1 MGNTQR
7 KRRNL
12 PRTPDSL
19 SDAELLALLLQF
31 TREDATEFSEK
42 ILEQFP
48 SVADV
53 LEAEKQDLA
62 QVEGMDDDTV
72 LLLRLVPELHRRY
85 FLSRSRAETRLTDSH
100 DYGSYLLP
108 YFYGA
113 RDEMVY
119 LLLLDGAGRVINCR
133 LLDKGSVCSANVPIR
148 KLVQEALTANAAAVV
163 LAHNHPAGIALPSKE
178 DVEITV
184 RLREALEI
192 MDVILLD
199 HIVVADDDFVSMRDS
214 GYLRRY

>member
-1 MGNTQR
+1 MGKR
-7 KRRNL
+7 KNL
-12 PRTPDSL
+12 PRTPDSI

-31 TREDATEFSEK
+31 TRDDAKELSER

-48 SVADV
+48 SIADV
-53 LEAEKQDLA
+53 LEAGKDDLA
-62 QVEGMDDDTV
+62 AVEGMDDDTV

-85 FLSRSRAETRLTDSH
+85 FLSRSRRETRLTDSH

-119 LLLLDGAGRVINCR
+119 LLLLVGAGRVINCR
-133 LLDKGSVCSANVPIR
+133 MLGKGSVSSANVPIR

-163 LAHNHPAGIALPSKE
+163 LAHNHPAGLALPSKE
-178 DVEITV
+178 DVEITL
-184 RLREALEI
+184 RLREALEV
-192 MDVILLD
+192 MDIVLLD
-199 HIVVADDDFVSMRDS
+199 HIVVADDDFVSLRDS
-214 GYLRRY
+214 GYLRRF

>member
-7 KRRNL
+7 KRKNL
-12 PRTPDSL
+12 PRTPDAL
-19 SDAELLALLLQF
+19 TDAELLALLLQF
-31 TREDATEFSEK
+31 TREDAQTYAEK

-48 SVADV
+48 SIADV

-113 RDEMVY
+113 RDELVY
-119 LLLLDGAGRVINCR
+119 LLCSTARGGSSIAACSTRARSAPPTCR
-133 LLDKGSVCSANVPIR
+133 SAS
-148 KLVQEALTANAAAVV
+148 LC
-163 LAHNHPAGIALPSKE
+163 
-178 DVEITV
+178 
-184 RLREALEI
+184 
-192 MDVILLD
+192 
-199 HIVVADDDFVSMRDS
+199 
-214 GYLRRY
+214 RRR